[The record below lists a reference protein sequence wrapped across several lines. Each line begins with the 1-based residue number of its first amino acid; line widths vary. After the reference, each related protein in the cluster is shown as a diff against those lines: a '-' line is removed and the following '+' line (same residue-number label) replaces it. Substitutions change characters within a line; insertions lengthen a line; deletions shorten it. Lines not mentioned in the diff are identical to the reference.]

1 MKEMQGKS
9 DIESGGSLSPINETG
24 ARLIALR
31 QARGLSQKEVAQKIG
46 VNYTS
51 YSAWEIGEYRKNG
64 GQTRQPVEL
73 KGKHIAALA
82 DLYGVS
88 ADYIIG
94 RSSYKAI
101 DGAALADI
109 TGLSDTALRVLQSC
123 AHDPRLSVCAV
134 VSALLD
140 EYNHAH
146 TDGRD
151 GGVIVW
157 LGSYATLA
165 PDIDIADAD
174 AGIAAYPFTPREQD
188 INALARTYHNVK
200 LAVNQFRQY
209 YGPALSPETDADGE
223 TVSN

>member
-1 MKEMQGKS
+1 MNKKQGKS

-31 QARGLSQKEVAQKIG
+31 KARGFSQKEVAQKIG
-46 VNYTS
+46 VNFTS

-94 RSSYKAI
+94 RSQYKAI

-146 TDGRD
+146 TDGR
-151 GGVIVW
+151 GSGLLGEI
-157 LGSYATLA
+157 GSYAALA
-165 PDIDIADAD
+165 PDVDIADAD
-174 AGIAAYPFTPREQD
+174 AGIGVPDYLPRHADRNMLAYTFNE
-188 INALARTYHNVK
+188 VK
-200 LAVNQFRQY
+200 KAVNQFRRD

>member
-1 MKEMQGKS
+1 MKKTQGKS
-9 DIESGGSLSPINETG
+9 DIENGGSLSPINETG
-24 ARLIALR
+24 KRLIELR
-31 QARGLSQKEVAQKIG
+31 QARGLSQKDVAQKIG

-73 KGKHIAALA
+73 KAKHIAALA

-94 RSSYKAI
+94 RSPYTAI

-109 TGLSDTALRVLQSC
+109 TGLSDTALRVLQRC
-123 AHDPRLSVCAV
+123 AHDPRLGVCAV

-140 EYNHAH
+140 EYAHAH
-146 TDGRD
+146 TDGH
-151 GGVIVW
+151 GSGALGWI
-157 LGSYATLA
+157 GSYAALA
-165 PDIDIADAD
+165 PDVDIADAD
-174 AGIAAYPFTPREQD
+174 AGIAVPDFLPRHADRNMLAYTFNETKKA
-188 INALARTYHNVK
+188 I
-200 LAVNQFRQY
+200 NQFRRD

-223 TVSN
+223 TVSD